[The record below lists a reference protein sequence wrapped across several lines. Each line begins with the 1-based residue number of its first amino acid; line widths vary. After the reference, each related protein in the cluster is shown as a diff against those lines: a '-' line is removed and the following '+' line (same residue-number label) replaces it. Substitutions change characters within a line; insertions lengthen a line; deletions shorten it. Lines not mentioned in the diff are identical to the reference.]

1 MDKNIEAF
9 HADVKNMQ
17 RQLNCYFESPN
28 DPKALSIKGSLT
40 ELEIE
45 LHTGKTGDTIQ
56 NKLKEIE
63 RQLKPAFNENV
74 MNHTHFNELE
84 NWVRQYLNNFQ

>member
-1 MDKNIEAF
+1 MDKIIEAF

-17 RQLNCYFESPN
+17 RQLNSYFDAPD
-28 DPKALSIKGSLT
+28 DPKALSIKNSLT
-40 ELEIE
+40 ELEVE

-63 RQLKPAFNENV
+63 RQLKPAFNDNV
-74 MNHTHFNELE
+74 MNHSHFNELE
-84 NWVRQYLNNFQ
+84 SWVRHYLNNFQ